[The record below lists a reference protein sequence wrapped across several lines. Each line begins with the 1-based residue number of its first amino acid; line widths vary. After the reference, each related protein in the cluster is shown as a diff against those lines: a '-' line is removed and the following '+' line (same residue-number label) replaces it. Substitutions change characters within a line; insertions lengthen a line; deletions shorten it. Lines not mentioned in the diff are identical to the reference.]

1 MAFFLPFSSLALT
14 SQTTRNAIQGSAP
27 YLTFDGGRNRAVN
40 INALLWIKLSDGTKY
55 TPSTNSSSYNYPI
68 ELPVTGQSFTD
79 ISMLVPTDTNSVA
92 LNTLIGPPYNYWRDD
107 DGDGDILVDGTL
119 SLSILDKNNQAVSR
133 NAVLEIAR
141 APYKVI
147 LTSTNGKLMTRYG
160 VPKNGY
166 FSASNVTYYINPK
179 ERPVILFAKPNLS
192 YGSGSY
198 AGPSSMWNPKRGFLT
213 QSTEQSSYDLNFP
226 TTGADGLYFD
236 LAISG
241 NSKALYWQPVS
252 REGITA
258 TMSNSTNTGV
268 RVTLKGPV
276 VTDSSQHWSEN
287 PRRIYRP
294 SLPQTFELIG
304 RDRKGNSVVKYGFKL
319 KQWFVNRGQAQFDY
333 SHTVSW
339 CNRIGYSMP
348 RVVDLTNSTYER
360 GANFPSSGNYY
371 QRRIG
376 AGFFTEWGALEDGY
390 YKAEFLSNWY
400 WSRGSEIV
408 RVVKPRDGVVFYH
421 YTDNRFYGLCV
432 YP

>member
-1 MAFFLPFSSLALT
+1 
-14 SQTTRNAIQGSAP
+14 
-27 YLTFDGGRNRAVN
+27 
-40 INALLWIKLSDGTKY
+40 
-55 TPSTNSSSYNYPI
+55 
-68 ELPVTGQSFTD
+68 
-79 ISMLVPTDTNSVA
+79 
-92 LNTLIGPPYNYWRDD
+92 
-107 DGDGDILVDGTL
+107 
-119 SLSILDKNNQAVSR
+119 
-133 NAVLEIAR
+133 
-141 APYKVI
+141 
-147 LTSTNGKLMTRYG
+147 
-160 VPKNGY
+160 
-166 FSASNVTYYINPK
+166 
-179 ERPVILFAKPNLS
+179 
-192 YGSGSY
+192 
-198 AGPSSMWNPKRGFLT
+198 
-213 QSTEQSSYDLNFP
+213 
-226 TTGADGLYFD
+226 
-236 LAISG
+236 
-241 NSKALYWQPVS
+241 
-252 REGITA
+252 
-258 TMSNSTNTGV
+258 MSNSTNTGV

-276 VTDSSQHWSEN
+276 VTDSSQYFSEN
-287 PRRIYRP
+287 PRPIYRP
-294 SLPQTFELIG
+294 RLPQTFELIG

-319 KQWFVNRGQAQFDY
+319 KQWFVNRGHAQSDY